1 MESIEIDVVDKKLL
15 ADAFN
20 EGGYVLDFTDDS
32 FDSFTIDSVNVA
44 VKSQYRLSKAKSL
57 AKFTQ
62 EGDPYKVLKLY
73 ADLIAYFEI
82 RYAQEVL
89 DKTERA
95 LKILSL
101 KDILNKYRASGL
113 GDFQT
118 PKLARIHSEYI
129 RKTVERANRHISEGE
144 YDSALTNARTLLEEV
159 FCFVLEKKGVSK
171 SKNLDIF
178 SLYNEVKSVYGLRQN
193 NEYDKRVNGLLSGLE
208 KILQSISE
216 MRNAQSDAHG
226 LGSRRLKIKSH
237 HARLFVNAS
246 HVMADFILA
255 VAV

>member
-1 MESIEIDVVDKKLL
+1 MESIEIDVVDQKLL

-62 EGDPYKVLKLY
+62 EGDPNKVLKLY

-82 RYAQEVL
+82 QYAKEVL

-95 LKILSL
+95 VKILSL

-113 GDFQT
+113 GAFQT

-159 FCFVLEKKGVSK
+159 FCFVLEKKRDG
-171 SKNLDIF
+171 
-178 SLYNEVKSVYGLRQN
+178 
-193 NEYDKRVNGLLSGLE
+193 
-208 KILQSISE
+208 
-216 MRNAQSDAHG
+216 
-226 LGSRRLKIKSH
+226 
-237 HARLFVNAS
+237 
-246 HVMADFILA
+246 
-255 VAV
+255 